1 MWLVVALGGILAAGC
16 GPFVEVVRLDE
27 ATRTKVR
34 ARLCAR
40 KAVRTYTA
48 QLLSRHR
55 VAHIFN
61 LKTAKALGLTIPHS
75 LLQRADEVIQ

>member
-34 ARLCAR
+34 GDV
-40 KAVRTYTA
+40 KQYTD
-48 QLLSRHR
+48 LPSSY
-55 VAHIFN
+55 
-61 LKTAKALGLTIPHS
+61 K
-75 LLQRADEVIQ
+75 VIQQLEATSTRFAPRPGRQ